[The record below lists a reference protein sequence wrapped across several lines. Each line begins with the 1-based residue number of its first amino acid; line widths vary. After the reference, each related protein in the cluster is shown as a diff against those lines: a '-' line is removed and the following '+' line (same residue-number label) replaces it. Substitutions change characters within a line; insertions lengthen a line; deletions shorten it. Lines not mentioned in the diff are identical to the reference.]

1 MYFSNSTEKLT
12 KKLNWL
18 HFKPLHKWN
27 SLKRLSI
34 YAFSSTMLKLSISL
48 FLKRIKTVKF

>member
-1 MYFSNSTEKLT
+1 MYFSNKANS

-34 YAFSSTMLKLSISL
+34 TYMHSPVPCSNCL
-48 FLKRIKTVKF
+48 